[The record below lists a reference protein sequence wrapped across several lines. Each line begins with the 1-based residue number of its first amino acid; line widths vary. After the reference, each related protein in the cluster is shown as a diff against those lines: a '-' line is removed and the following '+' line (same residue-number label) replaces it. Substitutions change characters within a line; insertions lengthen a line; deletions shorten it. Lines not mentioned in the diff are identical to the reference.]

1 LAWRIEIDPRAAR
14 ELERID
20 TPHRRRIVKFMRE
33 RVATLEDPRSIGE
46 ALHGPLRKLWKYRVG
61 SYRII
66 VDIQDGTLIVL
77 VLRIGH
83 RRQVYHR

>member
-1 LAWRIEIDPRAAR
+1 MAWRIEIDPRAAR

-20 TPHRRRIVKFMRE
+20 APHRRRIVKFLKE
-33 RVATLEDPRSIGE
+33 RVATLDDPRSIGE
-46 ALHGPLRKLWKYRVG
+46 ALRGPLRKLWKYRVG

-66 VDIQDGTLIVL
+66 ADIQNGILVVL

-83 RRQVYHR
+83 RRQVYLR